1 MFPSFFSCSA
11 SFPCLPKHFDVHLR
25 LRNIDPRGIKQAT
38 ARQGAVAVLHQLRA
52 EQDKTCLGGAKTCGM
67 GHCNVKNTFNQSGV
81 IISSSATE
89 TIPPPVITIVGE
101 GVSFLLNQWT
111 VLYMS
116 RKEITEKYIIR
127 GFPIIST

>member
-1 MFPSFFSCSA
+1 MLRLFP
-11 SFPCLPKHFDVHLR
+11 PKHFDVHLR
-25 LRNIDPRGIKQAT
+25 LWNIDPRGIKQAT

-52 EQDKTCLGGAKTCGM
+52 EQDKTCLGGAKICGM
-67 GHCNVKNTFNQSGV
+67 GHWNENSNVKNTFNQSGA